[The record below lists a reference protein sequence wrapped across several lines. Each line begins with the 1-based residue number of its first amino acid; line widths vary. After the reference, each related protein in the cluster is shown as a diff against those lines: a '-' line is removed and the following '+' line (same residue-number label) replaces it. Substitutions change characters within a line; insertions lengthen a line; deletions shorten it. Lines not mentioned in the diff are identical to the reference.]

1 MSHYDPIM
9 SLWIANIVLVV
20 EKMIKKWMVRMI
32 AVQDSQP
39 KAVGHIVPS
48 ALDESG
54 LVLGPP
60 VTSA

>member
-1 MSHYDPIM
+1 M

-20 EKMIKKWMVRMI
+20 KIYKEWMVRMI

-39 KAVGHIVPS
+39 KAVCHIVPS